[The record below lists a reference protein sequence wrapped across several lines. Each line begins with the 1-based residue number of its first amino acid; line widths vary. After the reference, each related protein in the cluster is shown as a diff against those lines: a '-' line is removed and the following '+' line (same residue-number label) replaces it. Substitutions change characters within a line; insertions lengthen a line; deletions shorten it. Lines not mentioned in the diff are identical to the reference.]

1 MCKVLTLMWIEKK
14 AYKQLQLQRIQQS
27 LHNRTDSRPEIAN
40 KLDNMADY
48 DTVYNL

>member
-1 MCKVLTLMWIEKK
+1 MWIGKK
-14 AYKQLQLQRIQQS
+14 AYKQLQSQRIQQ
-27 LHNRTDSRPEIAN
+27 LFDNRTDSRPEIAN